1 MSMELMVR
9 CALPDRPG
17 ELAKIASAI
26 SASGGDIQAVDVV
39 EHSDGRVLDDIE
51 LLLDPDQVS
60 SLLARLRL
68 LDGVEVIHA
77 GPSRGRPG
85 DAVTRLS
92 IGIESLLDGSAEARR
107 GLRTLIGGLLHARSA
122 EFVDPDAVPHDDPCS
137 LVLDAGSELLVLQRD
152 YRFTSTE
159 RQRAEAL
166 LRLAV
171 RAIATVS
178 DAQPAYAP
186 HA

>member
-1 MSMELMVR
+1 MELMVR

-26 SASGGDIQAVDVV
+26 SAFGGDIQAVDVV

-51 LLLDPDQVS
+51 LLLDPDLAS
-60 SLLARLRL
+60 PLLDRLRTL
-68 LDGVEVIHA
+68 EGVEVIHA

-92 IGIESLLDGSAEARR
+92 IGVESLLDGSAESGR
-107 GLRTLIGGLLHARSA
+107 GLRTLLGGLLRARSA
-122 EFVDPDAVPHDDPCS
+122 EFVPSDAVPHDDPCA
-137 LVLDAGSELLVLQRD
+137 LALDAGHDVLLLLRD

-166 LRLAV
+166 LRLALRAVAAV
-171 RAIATVS
+171 R
-178 DAQPAYAP
+178 DAQPA
-186 HA
+186 